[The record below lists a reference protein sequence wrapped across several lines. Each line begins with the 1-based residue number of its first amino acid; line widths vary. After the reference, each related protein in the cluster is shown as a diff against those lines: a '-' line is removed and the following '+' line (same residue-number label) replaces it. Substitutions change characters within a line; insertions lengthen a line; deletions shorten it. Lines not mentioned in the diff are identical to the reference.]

1 MRVYYPVCM
10 ATNIALDDQL
20 LNEALKIG
28 GKATKK
34 ETVTDAL
41 REFVSR
47 RKQTGVLELFGSVE
61 YDPKCN
67 YKKQRRQ

>member
-10 ATNIALDDQL
+10 APNIALDDQL

-34 ETVTDAL
+34 ETVIDAL

-61 YDPKCN
+61 YDPKYN

>member
-1 MRVYYPVCM
+1 M